1 MPKPLAVALLLSI
14 PIISGAQTLPLKH
27 KPEPTTSAI
36 SAADLMTRLYL
47 IADDSMEGRRSGQN
61 GNYKVTDYIA
71 SEFKRLGLKP
81 GGDSGSYFQSIP
93 YVQRIV
99 SSWSRVVV
107 NGTTLELWTD
117 YAPVAVTGVFP
128 GVTFETERTEAVY
141 GGRVGET
148 TPIDPEKVAGK
159 LVVLAPALGATGQP
173 TTQFTTAPGL
183 DRFHGAAAVAIA
195 SLDLY
200 APAFLASLKPT
211 RNVTPPAAKPDGPM
225 LLSITPRA
233 AALMLGGPLETAK
246 VGELGSSVRARVT
259 YEFQPTEA
267 PARNV
272 IGILPGSDAKLR
284 GQYVA
289 IGAHNDHIGM
299 QRVPV
304 DHDSLRAFNRV
315 IRPEGAQTR
324 PTEPTPE
331 QWTRIHTILDSL
343 RKIRP
348 TPRLDSIANGA
359 DDDGSGTVVMLEIA
373 ENLARSPRKP
383 KRSILF
389 VSHTGEEAGL
399 LGSQHFTDNPTVPR
413 DSIVAQLNMDMV
425 GRGRAEDV
433 KNGGPYSLQIIG
445 SRRLSTQLGDIIDSV
460 NTVKTAVRTQPMQI
474 DYSFDA
480 PGHPLNRYCRSDHY
494 MYARYGIP
502 ITYFSLGYHQDYHIV
517 TDEPQYIDYDHSARV
532 GNFVKDV
539 ALAVANRP
547 ERIIVDKPKP
557 DPKGGCRQ

>member
-1 MPKPLAVALLLSI
+1 
-14 PIISGAQTLPLKH
+14 
-27 KPEPTTSAI
+27 
-36 SAADLMTRLYL
+36 MTRLYI
-47 IADDSMEGRRSGQN
+47 IADDSMEGRRAGQN
-61 GNYKVTDYIA
+61 GNFKVTDYIA
-71 SEFKRLGLKP
+71 REFKRLGLKP
-81 GGDSGSYFQSIP
+81 AGDSGTYFQSIP

-99 SSWSRVVV
+99 SSWSRLVV
-107 NGTTLELWTD
+107 NDATLELWTD
-117 YAPVAVTGVFP
+117 YAPIAVNGVFP
-128 GVTFETERTEAVY
+128 GVTFETERTEAVF

-148 TPIDPEKVAGK
+148 TPIDPGKVAGK
-159 LVVLAPALGATGQP
+159 LVVLAPALGSNGQP
-173 TTQFTTAPGL
+173 SPAFNGAPGM
-183 DRFHGAAAVAIA
+183 DRFHGAVAVAIV

-200 APAFLASLKPT
+200 APEFIASLKPT
-211 RNVTPPAAKPDGPM
+211 RNVPPSAPKPDGPM
-225 LLSITPRA
+225 LLSITPRVA
-233 AALMLGGPLETAK
+233 DLMLGVPLASAK
-246 VGELGSSVRARVT
+246 VGELGSSVHGRVI

-272 IGILPGSDAKLR
+272 IGILTGSDPKLR
-284 GQYVA
+284 GEYVA
-289 IGAHNDHIGM
+289 IGAHNDHIGI
-299 QRVPV
+299 QRIAV
-304 DHDSLRAFNRV
+304 DHDSLRAYNRV

-324 PTEPTPE
+324 PTPPTPE
-331 QWTRIHTILDSL
+331 QWTQIQAILDSL

-348 TPRLDSIANGA
+348 AQRLDSIANGA

-373 ENLARSPRKP
+373 ENLARSAQKP
-383 KRSILF
+383 KRSIIF

-433 KNGGPYSLQIIG
+433 KNGGPWSLQVIG

-460 NTVKTAVRTQPMQI
+460 NTVRTAVRTQPMQI

-502 ITYFSLGYHQDYHIV
+502 ISYFSLGYHQDYHIV

-547 ERIIVDKPKP
+547 ERIVVDKPKP
-557 DPKGGCRQ
+557 NPKGGCRQ